1 MMVGMGAAMGRV
13 RLGWGLWRGI
23 IGLLLTELG
32 SLFKGL
38 MSWLGW
44 VGQGGLVGC
53 IDGSPLWWY
62 YIQVVLFVGWS
73 ALLRRSK
80 RGFMNVL

>member
-53 IDGSPLWWY
+53 IYGSPPL
-62 YIQVVLFVGWS
+62 VVLYSSGFVCWLVCF
-73 ALLRRSK
+73 A
-80 RGFMNVL
+80 